1 VDKRN
6 REVGMMN
13 CEQFKIVML
22 DLARDAGEEGCE
34 GSLDAATVKDALE
47 HADTCRACD
56 ELLEEAEAISLALR
70 ELAVQHSSDQAPA
83 RVENALLH
91 KLELR
96 RALAMHTASRRRLF
110 IGSVAGAA
118 AVALLAMT
126 LLWHGGMPVSSS
138 LPGAAQGAV
147 ETPPGLVSERS
158 GEATANSTF
167 ADSQAGWLSGF
178 GDDEQIAGSF
188 VPLSQTFDPASV
200 EDDTVVRVVLSRAAL
215 DSFGLHLT
223 DEAKNQADAQV
234 VADLI
239 VTHDGT
245 PQAIRVVGW

>member
-6 REVGMMN
+6 REVCVMN
-13 CEQFKIVML
+13 CEQFKNVML

-34 GSLDAATVKDALE
+34 GSLDAATVRDALE

-70 ELAVQHSSDQAPA
+70 ELAVRHSSEQAPA

-118 AVALLAMT
+118 AAALLAIT
-126 LLWHGGMPVSSS
+126 LLWHGGTPVSSS
-138 LPGAAQGAV
+138 LPGAAQSAIQ
-147 ETPPGLVSERS
+147 TPPALVSENS
-158 GEATANSTF
+158 GGASVDSKF
-167 ADSQAGWLSGF
+167 AESQAGWLSGF
-178 GDDEQIAGSF
+178 GDDEQVAGSF
-188 VPLSQTFDPASV
+188 VPLSQTFDPGSV
-200 EDDTVVRVVLSRAAL
+200 DDDTVVRVVLPRAAL
-215 DSFGLHLT
+215 DSFGLHLA
-223 DEAKNQADAQV
+223 DQAKDQADV